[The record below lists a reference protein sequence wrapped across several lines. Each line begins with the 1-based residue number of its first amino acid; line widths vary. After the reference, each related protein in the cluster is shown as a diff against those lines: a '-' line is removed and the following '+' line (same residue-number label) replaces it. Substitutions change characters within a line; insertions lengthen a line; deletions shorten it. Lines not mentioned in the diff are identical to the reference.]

1 MSKHAANPTRSNL
14 LKAANAVL
22 LEQGANALT
31 LDAVAGKA
39 GVSKGGLLY
48 HFPSKDALI
57 EGMVGRYLADFEA
70 RIEVHLGGVEN
81 PMPTQWARAYL
92 EASLEPD
99 PEGMAV
105 SAALLAAVAV
115 NPVLLQP
122 MQERYAVWQARLDD
136 LPDPSI
142 AWLIRLAM
150 DGLWITDLLH
160 TAPPTPAQRRAL
172 ALWLINLIES

>member
-1 MSKHAANPTRSNL
+1 MTKHVANPTRSNL
-14 LKAANAVL
+14 LKAANALL

-31 LDAVAGKA
+31 LDGVAARA

-57 EGMVGRYLADFEA
+57 QGMVERYLSDFEA
-70 RIEVHLGGVEN
+70 RIQARLAHEQ
-81 PMPTQWARAYL
+81 PTAAQWAKAYL

-115 NPVLLQP
+115 NPALLEP
-122 MQERYAVWQARLDD
+122 MQARYAVWQARLDT
-136 LPDPSI
+136 LPDNVT
-142 AWLIRLAM
+142 AWMIRLAM
-150 DGLWITDLLH
+150 DGLWITDLINI
-160 TAPPTPAQRRAL
+160 APPTLDQRRQL
-172 ALWLINLIES
+172 ATRLLGLLETM